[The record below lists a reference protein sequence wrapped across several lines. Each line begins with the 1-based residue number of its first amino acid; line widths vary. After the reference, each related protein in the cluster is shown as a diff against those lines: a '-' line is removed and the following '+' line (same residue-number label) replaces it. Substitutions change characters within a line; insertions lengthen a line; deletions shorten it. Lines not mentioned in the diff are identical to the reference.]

1 MVYTKIYVIQ
11 CETPFFWY
19 VGSTFRE
26 LYARIAEHEGNYG
39 CKWTQRHGFRR
50 MSIWADVPHY
60 ACSVLEDE
68 LTEWLIHEY
77 GMQNVRG
84 GNYVN
89 CRADC
94 YASEWWMPRSIRG
107 NTHRQPNFFARS
119 GMRALGAPS
128 LRDVS
133 SLHFRPVSQFPLEL
147 GRLIDAF
154 KEFRRLEDANHLNSE
169 PLPYPILSRC
179 AEEDE
184 HVLPAELVPPAL
196 GTEQEPVLGVGPD
209 HGQEDVEGI
218 RDGLGEFNIDR
229 AG

>member
-1 MVYTKIYVIQ
+1 MVHTKIYVVE

-26 LYARIAEHEGNYG
+26 LYARIDEHEAKYG

-50 MSIWADVPHY
+50 MAMWADVPSY

-68 LTEWLIHEY
+68 LTEWLMHEY
-77 GMQNVRG
+77 GVHNVRG

-107 NTHRQPNFFARS
+107 LTHRLPNFIARS
-119 GMRALGAPS
+119 GGPS
-128 LRDVS
+128 GLADVP

-154 KEFRRLEDANHLNSE
+154 KVFRRLQDSNHLNAE
-169 PLPYPILSRC
+169 ALPYPILSGGPQ
-179 AEEDE
+179 EDE

-196 GTEQEPVLGVGPD
+196 GAEQVPVVCVCPD
-209 HGQEDVEGI
+209 HGQENVQGVSH
-218 RDGLGEFNIDR
+218 GLGKLKVNR
-229 AG
+229 AD

>member
-1 MVYTKIYVIQ
+1 MIQ

-154 KEFRRLEDANHLNSE
+154 KEFRRLEDESSE
-169 PLPYPILSRC
+169 LRAASLS
-179 AEEDE
+179 
-184 HVLPAELVPPAL
+184 
-196 GTEQEPVLGVGPD
+196 GPQSLC
-209 HGQEDVEGI
+209 GG
-218 RDGLGEFNIDR
+218 G
-229 AG
+229 